1 MIDKIF
7 QKAASAADFSTLN
20 KQYFPFSMR
29 LHCPAD
35 DEWAENLHSRAFGP
49 GRFARTAFRVRE
61 ILPTDP
67 KLCLIAQF
75 EDKRVGSVWMTPI
88 SLEFKSPEFKSAE
101 SKPLD
106 AQNGCLL
113 GPLAIDPDFRSKG
126 LGKMLVKIATNM
138 ALSRELYEFVVLVG
152 DEEYYGDMG
161 FLRAKTRSIIF
172 PGPVDPN
179 RILVC
184 SQRADHAKNLSGN
197 IL

>member
-1 MIDKIF
+1 MTDKIF
-7 QKAASAADFSTLN
+7 QEAASVADFSAIN
-20 KQYFPFSMR
+20 QQYAPFSVR
-29 LHCPAD
+29 PQSPDD
-35 DEWAENLHSRAFGP
+35 DEWAENLHSRVFGP

-61 ILPTDP
+61 ILPADP
-67 KLCLIAQF
+67 ELCLIAQF

-88 SLEFKSPEFKSAE
+88 SLGS
-101 SKPLD
+101 
-106 AQNGCLL
+106 QNGCLL

-138 ALSRELYEFVVLVG
+138 ALSREMYEFVVLVG

-161 FLRAKTRSIIF
+161 FLRAKAGTIIF